1 MLHEPISFEVGME
14 LPFGCEAVV
23 AMVEVEDADEVEEM
37 EEDELFRGKFFRGIN
52 IRFSSSG
59 FMGLI

>member
-1 MLHEPISFEVGME
+1 M
-14 LPFGCEAVV
+14 V
-23 AMVEVEDADEVEEM
+23 ATVEVEEAEEVDEM